1 MITFT
6 FALAEFPS
14 LLAKMRAPMYR
25 FLHSSGLDSASNVI
39 IIIIIIGKSERTIGR
54 KSLTDPQGSIVNES
68 TYSFQQLFLILFQV
82 ILVYERSSIIQSNAR
97 QVAGNDFE
105 TVLPTCDTL
114 NDSNLVITFI
124 RKGSSVFIEQEKGE
138 KKIYGCQVIA
148 ESAGIA
154 TLK

>member
-14 LLAKMRAPMYR
+14 LLVKIRAPMYK

-105 TVLPTCDTL
+105 TVLPTCSMILT
-114 NDSNLVITFI
+114 S
-124 RKGSSVFIEQEKGE
+124 
-138 KKIYGCQVIA
+138 
-148 ESAGIA
+148 
-154 TLK
+154 

>member
-105 TVLPTCDTL
+105 TVLPTCSMILT
-114 NDSNLVITFI
+114 S
-124 RKGSSVFIEQEKGE
+124 
-138 KKIYGCQVIA
+138 
-148 ESAGIA
+148 
-154 TLK
+154 

>member
-1 MITFT
+1 
-6 FALAEFPS
+6 
-14 LLAKMRAPMYR
+14 MYR

-105 TVLPTCDTL
+105 TVLPTCSMILT
-114 NDSNLVITFI
+114 S
-124 RKGSSVFIEQEKGE
+124 
-138 KKIYGCQVIA
+138 
-148 ESAGIA
+148 
-154 TLK
+154 

>member
-105 TVLPTCDTL
+105 TVLPTCSMIL
-114 NDSNLVITFI
+114 IS
-124 RKGSSVFIEQEKGE
+124 
-138 KKIYGCQVIA
+138 
-148 ESAGIA
+148 
-154 TLK
+154 

>member
-68 TYSFQQLFLILFQV
+68 TNSFQQLFLILFQV

-105 TVLPTCDTL
+105 TVLPTCSMILT
-114 NDSNLVITFI
+114 S
-124 RKGSSVFIEQEKGE
+124 
-138 KKIYGCQVIA
+138 
-148 ESAGIA
+148 
-154 TLK
+154 